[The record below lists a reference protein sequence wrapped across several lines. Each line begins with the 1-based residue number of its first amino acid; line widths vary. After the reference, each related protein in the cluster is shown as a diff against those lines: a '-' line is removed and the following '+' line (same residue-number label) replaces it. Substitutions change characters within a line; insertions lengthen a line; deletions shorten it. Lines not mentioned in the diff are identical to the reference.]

1 MVQWMNAPKPK
12 PEDIIPKDNK
22 AKDNKPKDNKPN
34 NNKPPK
40 TIDLSEDDDKNFGF
54 LFCVFLITLGLIFNK
69 LTYEIFQPT
78 ITNEQMYPFWNPWY
92 YLPLRLYLELVFPF
106 VFLMK
111 SLIIYLNFLIG
122 IVENIDGTITKCE
135 IPAYV
140 VIFMFGFMIILSAML
155 PKMTMDKCK
164 KFGKIIGHHGQML
177 MEFSASAAVS
187 V

>member
-22 AKDNKPKDNKPN
+22 AKD
-34 NNKPPK
+34 NKPPK

-54 LFCVFLITLGLIFNK
+54 LFCVFLITLGLAFNK

-78 ITNEQMYPFWNPWY
+78 IKNEQMYPFWNPWY

-140 VIFMFGFMIILSAML
+140 VIFIFGLMIILSAML

-164 KFGKIIGHHGQML
+164 KIGKIIGHHGQML
-177 MEFSASAAVS
+177 MEFSASAVVS